1 MSFKFY
7 VFIKI
12 KYTCLKIKNR
22 FSYISLM
29 KVHSNKKIKKLFLV
43 LYLYIS
49 LYLKGLPVRLD
60 FYFNFIFTVVTD
72 ELKKEKYSKIN

>member
-1 MSFKFY
+1 
-7 VFIKI
+7 
-12 KYTCLKIKNR
+12 
-22 FSYISLM
+22 M

-49 LYLKGLPVRLD
+49 LYLKGLSVRLD